1 MHLKK
6 LELNGFKTFA
16 NKTELQFL
24 PPDDDQFPITA
35 IVGPNG
41 SGKSN
46 LADAI
51 RWVLGEQS
59 MKRLRGKKSEDVIF
73 SGSEGKVRS
82 GFAEASITLDNE
94 DRSMPIEYSEVTITR
109 RLYRDGQSEY
119 LVNQSKTRLKDIKL
133 LLAQAN
139 VGQRSYSVIGQGMVD
154 HILVSSPEER
164 KEFFDDATGVKP
176 FQIKRHKAML
186 KLKRTYENLSEV
198 EMLLREI
205 KPRLRSLKRQV
216 NRLEQRDEVE
226 EALLELEQKYYGTK
240 WWKLIDKR
248 EKVKEKLDGIDK
260 NIAEEQ
266 EVLGELDAKVAKME
280 QEEKKKTKDEEEDDG
295 MGEIQKA
302 YRKLQK
308 KHDKIR
314 NKEFQTEKEIELK
327 KARAQSNWA
336 PLPLSK
342 ILSELKEI
350 RSQQSDLQSRIRQIE
365 EDGDIDS
372 LTDSVDEL
380 FERTNKLVDR
390 LQKPNPDDIKPDPE
404 LVKKRDDLK
413 NQKSELKT
421 RLDKMEKEMEKMA
434 EEAEKKAK
442 KEKRERSEIFDVQR
456 KLRAKQKD
464 IHKLETKRNSIE
476 IEKARLEERQESV
489 KREMDE
495 HMEEQAKTVRGS
507 RIETFHKTQ
516 ELYPKIQKLRRKLEL
531 IGGIDPE
538 IVSEYEDTKSRHE
551 FLQGQVDDLHDAIRS
566 TEKVI
571 DEMDEKIQKQSKQAF
586 NKINKEFKKYFKLL
600 FGGGSAKLVKM
611 TKADME
617 EEENEVSPDRVSD
630 DTAEEERRRH
640 EADTDIEEVKKR
652 IEKRDR
658 VVGIDIQATPP
669 GKKMKNLN
677 LLSGGERALT
687 SIALVSAIMSVNP
700 SPFVI
705 LDEVDAALDESNTV
719 RFAAILEEL
728 QENSQFV
735 IITHN
740 RATMER
746 ADVLY
751 GVTMGDN
758 GVSNMLSV
766 KMEDVE
772 EYATSRR

>member
-24 PPDDDQFPITA
+24 PPDDEKSPITA

-82 GFAEASITLDNE
+82 GFAEVSITLDNE
-94 DRSMPIEYSEVTITR
+94 DRSMPIEYAEVTITR

-226 EALLELEQKYYGTK
+226 EELLGLEKKYYGTK

-248 EKVKEKLDGIDK
+248 ETVDEKLDKIDK

-266 EVLGELDAKVAKME
+266 EILDELDAKVEKME
-280 QEEKKKTKDEEEDDG
+280 QEEKEKTQEEEEDDG
-295 MGEIQKA
+295 MGELQKT

-314 NKEFQTEKEIELK
+314 NQEFQTEKEIELK

-342 ILSELKEI
+342 ILSELKDI
-350 RSQQSDLQSRIRQIE
+350 RGQQSDLKKQIKHAAE
-365 EDGDIDS
+365 EDDIDT
-372 LTDSVDEL
+372 LVDAVDALFKRTD
-380 FERTNKLVDR
+380 KLVSR
-390 LQKPNPDDIKPDPE
+390 LQKPNPDDIKPDPK
-404 LVKKRDDLK
+404 LVKKRDELK
-413 NQKSELKT
+413 DQKT
-421 RLDKMEKEMEKMA
+421 RLKKRLDEMEEEMEEKA
-434 EEAEKKAK
+434 REAEQKAK

-464 IHKLETKRNSIE
+464 IHKLETKRNNIE

-495 HMEEQAKTVRGS
+495 HMEEEAKTVRGS
-507 RIETFHKTQ
+507 RLETFHNTQ

-571 DEMDEKIQKQSKQAF
+571 DEMDGKIQKQSKQAF

-611 TKADME
+611 TKADMDD
-617 EEENEVSPDRVSD
+617 EENEVSPDRVSD

-687 SIALVSAIMSVNP
+687 SIALLSAIMSVNP
-700 SPFVI
+700 SPFVV

-728 QENSQFV
+728 QENTQFV